1 MNNQEQ
7 ALNAF
12 IRNISEARREVA
24 KINSFLDDHMNKG
37 AENITWASAGDAAR
51 IRDMLKEITETFNL

>member
-12 IRNISEARREVA
+12 IRNISEAKEELEKV
-24 KINSFLDDHMNKG
+24 KDFLGEHM
-37 AENITWASAGDAAR
+37 ERDPEYITWASAGDAAR